1 MPISRAG
8 VAPMVA
14 GVLTDRV
21 GAVACIDSPDA
32 LVGRRRLG
40 GAMSG
45 SCPVFVRVVGRDVPG
60 AAQSPLSSASRL
72 VRPRP
77 RLRPRDA
84 RVEVRVGGIA
94 TAKNDTVFAVS
105 SLTPSVRLR
114 AMLSYGLPNRQLTW
128 LMIIGSTRVARTFLT
143 IFCRSKAHWHTFCS
157 LVFFGRLTSFAVER
171 STCHDTIYLLARII
185 SLVGRSTFG
194 QSNKFGWRHVV
205 VIIFTGTQIHWPIK
219 QLGWHTLS

>member
-1 MPISRAG
+1 MLAGAGSGAGSGTAAWGAACVGRGMGSMPISRAG
-8 VAPMVA
+8 VAPRVA
-14 GVLTDRV
+14 GVLTDSV

-45 SCPVFVRVVGRDVPG
+45 SCRVFARVVGRDVPG
-60 AAQSPLSSASRL
+60 AAQSPSSSASRL

-84 RVEVRVGGIA
+84 RVEVRVGGIS
-94 TAKNDTVFAVS
+94 TAKNDTVFAVG

-128 LMIIGSTRVARTFLT
+128 LMIIGSTRCRAHFFDNFLP
-143 IFCRSKAHWHTFCS
+143 IKSSLAHILFTS
-157 LVFFGRLTSFAVER
+157 FFGRSTSFAVER

-185 SLVGRSTFG
+185 
-194 QSNKFGWRHVV
+194 
-205 VIIFTGTQIHWPIK
+205 
-219 QLGWHTLS
+219 